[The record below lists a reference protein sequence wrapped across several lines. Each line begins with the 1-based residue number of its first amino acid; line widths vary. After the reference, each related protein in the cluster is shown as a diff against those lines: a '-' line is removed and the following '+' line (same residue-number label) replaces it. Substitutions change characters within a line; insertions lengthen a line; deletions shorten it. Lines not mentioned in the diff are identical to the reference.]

1 MRITKLLFATGII
14 ALLGAG
20 CAKAPA
26 PKINANINVPA
37 VGTVPEKPV
46 SGSFTVTIDKDG
58 EFDPVTAYVTKGTKV
73 TFTNTTDKPHH
84 IVPSYD
90 PKSTLAGFDSKTDLA
105 PGESFTYTF
114 DKVGKWLYEDSK
126 HPGFGGAVDVAEK

>member
-1 MRITKLLFATGII
+1 MSVI

-26 PKINANINVPA
+26 PKTNANANVPA
-37 VGTVPEKPV
+37 VGTVPEKPAR
-46 SGSFTVTIDKDG
+46 GSFAVTIDQDG
-58 EFDPVTAYVTKGTKV
+58 EFDPVTAFVIKGTTV
-73 TFTNTTDKPHH
+73 TFKNTTDKPHH

-90 PKSTLAGFDSKTDLA
+90 PKSTLPDLNSNVDLA
-105 PGESFTYTF
+105 PGASFSYTF

-126 HPGFGGAVDVAEK
+126 HPGFGGAVDVSP